1 MSALLCRRLALL
13 IAGLA
18 GLGAVVVPPA
28 AAVGVTCTV
37 TADMVSAAN
46 YWVANGTDLDSNDWQ
61 NATFHVGNL
70 DLVRTTGVSNHRTLP
85 WAQANNYQLQSEPN
99 GPFFADY
106 MAAGE
111 AYLALQ
117 FFHPDRTTLQALED
131 RVNAEVASVQSGQT
145 RYWNTVDALNMAMP
159 SFTQLA
165 VLDNSQAD
173 LDAMHTLFEFT
184 KSGVA
189 GRGLYNPLIG
199 LWHSD
204 ASTIGTNTFWS
215 RGNGWA
221 LAAMAKTLTD
231 LPATDPHRAEYLQV
245 FQRMALTL
253 LFLQRPDGFWNV
265 DLTNPFDHP
274 GPETTGVVPKVEVL
288 PHPEAA
294 YTAGAVGATLVVF
307 PFREGWCAF
316 GEFSGFIVGTVV
328 RSMVWAATFG
338 DQVGGG
344 PTLER
349 FGNTVV
355 ERTCAYPLYVT
366 PGDIKR
372 WQSPQEAAS
381 AAR

>member
-18 GLGAVVVPPA
+18 GLGVVVVPPA

-37 TADMVSAAN
+37 TADMVSAAD

-106 MAAGE
+106 LAAGE

-117 FFHPDRTTLQALED
+117 FFHPDRTTLAALDD
-131 RVNAEVASVQSGQT
+131 RVNAEVASVQSGHT
-145 RYWNTVDALNMAMP
+145 GYWNTVDALNMAMP

-165 VLDNSQAD
+165 ALDNSQAD

-184 KSGVA
+184 KSGVG

-221 LAAMAKTLTD
+221 LAAMAKVLTD

-245 FQRMALTL
+245 YQRMALTL

-274 GPETTGVVPKVEVL
+274 GSETTGTALLTYGLAWGVNNGVL
-288 PHPEAA
+288 PARLYAPVVQRAWHGMTTKALQPTGLLGFVQGDARGPADAQPVTATDTAA
-294 YTAGAVGATLVVF
+294 YGVGAFLLAGQQV
-307 PFREGWCAF
+307 
-316 GEFSGFIVGTVV
+316 
-328 RSMVWAATFG
+328 AA
-338 DQVGGG
+338 
-344 PTLER
+344 L
-349 FGNTVV
+349 
-355 ERTCAYPLYVT
+355 T
-366 PGDIKR
+366 PGC
-372 WQSPQEAAS
+372 
-381 AAR
+381 

>member
-18 GLGAVVVPPA
+18 GLGVVVVPPA
-28 AAVGVTCTV
+28 AAAGVTCTV
-37 TADMVSAAN
+37 TADMVSAAD

-106 MAAGE
+106 LAAGE

-117 FFHPDRTTLQALED
+117 FFHPDRTTLAALED
-131 RVNAEVASVQSGQT
+131 RVNAEVASVQSGHT
-145 RYWNTVDALNMAMP
+145 GYWNTVDALNMAMP
-159 SFTQLA
+159 SFTRLA

-189 GRGLYNPLIG
+189 GRGLYNPLLG

-221 LAAMAKTLTD
+221 LAAMAKVLTD

-245 FQRMALTL
+245 YQRMALTL

-274 GPETTGVVPKVEVL
+274 GPETTGTALLTYGLAWGVNNGVL
-288 PHPEAA
+288 PARLYTPVVQRAWHGMTTKALQPSGLLGFVQGDASGPADAQPVTATDTAA
-294 YTAGAVGATLVVF
+294 YGVGAFLLAGQQV
-307 PFREGWCAF
+307 
-316 GEFSGFIVGTVV
+316 
-328 RSMVWAATFG
+328 AA
-338 DQVGGG
+338 
-344 PTLER
+344 L
-349 FGNTVV
+349 
-355 ERTCAYPLYVT
+355 T
-366 PGDIKR
+366 PGC
-372 WQSPQEAAS
+372 
-381 AAR
+381 